1 MAAFFLYEKESRNE
15 TITILLLARAIS
27 VKIKV
32 KNQINIQ
39 VEDKTQIISKRV
51 AIRDIE
57 SFVVSTHYGA
67 TLLSVDYD
75 KQIETVDLLLAV
87 NPSRKHESQISFMIL
102 SEGDF
107 LPVGNWK
114 MLKTLTSN
122 FTTTKRYLFV
132 AE

>member
-1 MAAFFLYEKESRNE
+1 MYEKESRNE
-15 TITILLLARAIS
+15 IISIILSARAIS

-39 VEDKTQIISKRV
+39 IEDKTQLISKRV

-57 SFVVSTHYGA
+57 SFGVCTHYGA
-67 TLLSVDYD
+67 TLLSIDYD
-75 KQIETVDLLLAV
+75 KQIEAVDILLAV
-87 NPSRKHESQISFMIL
+87 NPSRTHESLISFIIL
-102 SEGDF
+102 KDGDF

-122 FTTTKRYLFV
+122 FTASKRYLFV